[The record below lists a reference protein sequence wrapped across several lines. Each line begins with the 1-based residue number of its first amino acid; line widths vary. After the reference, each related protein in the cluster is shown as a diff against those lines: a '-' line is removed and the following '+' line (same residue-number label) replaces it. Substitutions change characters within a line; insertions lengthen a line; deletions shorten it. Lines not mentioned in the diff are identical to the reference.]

1 MNYFKIF
8 LVVFLAVFLALFTY
22 NAIKNYYERRAIEQ
36 AFSDFTKTLRSPNSF
51 TPKPKS
57 TTVLTNPVTLPQQV
71 TKPTGPQKLSEQ
83 QQICNF
89 WKQAYSN
96 KNTDHYFK
104 RMQETCAGLD

>member
-1 MNYFKIF
+1 MNHFKIF
-8 LVVFLAVFLALFTY
+8 VAVFLAVFLALFTY
-22 NAIKNYYERRAIEQ
+22 NAIQNYYERRAIEQ
-36 AFSDFTKTLRSPNSF
+36 VFSDFTKSLGSPNSF
-51 TPKPKS
+51 TPKPKP
-57 TTVLTNPVTLPQQV
+57 TTVISNPVTLPQQV
-71 TKPTGPQKLSEQ
+71 TTPTRPKLSEQ